1 MSRKKSI
8 EPIPMSIYRDD
19 QQLPSAIDS
28 FWGSESNKGLQ
39 THWIQLTLTNYPEE
53 KPIIL
58 DGSLSGNIF
67 KCVRVERG
75 NMLEVP
81 NLRYEHEEAD
91 DLIMLDNDEPVR
103 AGYDFQELC
112 MICRKGG
119 ATMAVHYMQLQPKY
133 KHL

>member
-1 MSRKKSI
+1 M
-8 EPIPMSIYRDD
+8 
-19 QQLPSAIDS
+19 
-28 FWGSESNKGLQ
+28 
-39 THWIQLTLTNYPEE
+39 
-53 KPIIL
+53 PIIL

-67 KCVRVERG
+67 RCVRGKRG
-75 NMLEVP
+75 NILEVA

-91 DLIMLDNDEPVR
+91 DLIMLDNDDPVR

-119 ATMAVHYMQLQPKY
+119 ATMAVHYMQFQPKY